1 MASQST
7 LYLHYCSPSLSSFPS
22 SSHHVLF
29 SSSIINPSN
38 HSFPGVVSAPLKAK
52 VIVSQKNSGF
62 RAKSTS
68 SISEPK
74 TSSELLR
81 LEGLTL
87 TKFDWNNGI
96 HDELNQEDEEA
107 LESCAMNDEV
117 IRERVEA
124 VRKRLES
131 DEGEQSIS
139 ASAYHTALMALVEDV
154 NGSGAPQFPESL
166 QWIIDNQLPDGSW
179 GDADIFVAYDRLLCT
194 LASVIAL
201 THYNVHPH
209 KARKGL
215 EFFKKNVKCLET
227 ENREHMTCGFEVIL
241 PTLLQWAK
249 TLNVDLPDDFPALQ
263 EIFARRD
270 AKLKRIPMEALHS
283 VPTTLLFSLEAIPGL
298 QWKKL
303 RRVRSKDGSYLFC
316 PSSTAFAFTQSKDPH
331 CLNYLNNV
339 AHNFINGGVPDFYP
353 VEFFEQLWI
362 VDRLERL
369 GIARYFQPKIK
380 EILDYVHRNWNERGI
395 GWTKDSELP
404 DLDDT
409 SMGFRLLRLN
419 GYDVSADVFKTFEK
433 DGEFCC
439 LPGQTDEGAT
449 VMFNFYRATQV
460 QFPGETILDE
470 GNNFATNFLSEKR
483 AANQILD
490 KWIIAKDLPGE
501 VSYALDLPWYAS
513 LPRVETRFY
522 LDQYGGGDDVWIS
535 KTLYRLHKVSNDDN
549 LELGKLDFNKC
560 QELHRREWKRVQKWH
575 SECGLGEL
583 GLSRDKLL
591 VDYFLAA
598 ANIFEP
604 ERSQER
610 LTWVKTLALVETI
623 TSKYHDQ
630 DQRKAFVSEFYNT
643 SSSLYQPWM
652 NKDRS
657 SRERLLG
664 TLLETLHS
672 FSLSS
677 PSGSFD
683 ILQDAWKKWLLG
695 WQKEGDKWDGEAE
708 LLVNMINING
718 GHQLFGDLQLNP
730 LYQRLVQ
737 VSNQLCHLLRSL
749 QSTKENNNNGSY
761 RVKLEIGQKMQELVH
776 LALSSNGMD
785 LNMKKTFLTVIKS
798 FYYAAH
804 TDPHTVKSHIE
815 KVLFERVM

>member
-1 MASQST
+1 MASQSA
-7 LYLHYCSPSLSSFPS
+7 LYLHHYSQSLSSFSSS
-22 SSHHVLF
+22 SSHRVSF
-29 SSSIINPSN
+29 SSSINPLPFHLPSYTT
-38 HSFPGVVSAPLKAK
+38 FPGISPLKAK
-52 VIVSQKNSGF
+52 VIVSQKNSDL
-62 RAKSTS
+62 RAKSTG

-74 TSSELLR
+74 TSPEVIPR
-81 LEGLTL
+81 LDGLTL
-87 TKFDWNNGI
+87 PKFDWHNGI
-96 HDELNQEDEEA
+96 DDEVSQEDEES
-107 LESCAMNDEV
+107 LEGCAMK
-117 IRERVEA
+117 RVEA
-124 VRKRLES
+124 VRRRLES

-139 ASAYHTALMALVEDV
+139 PSAYHTALMALVEDV

-201 THYNVHPH
+201 THYNVHPDKSH
-209 KARKGL
+209 KGL
-215 EFFKKNVKCLET
+215 KFFKENVNTLEN

-241 PTLLQWAK
+241 PTLLQSAK
-249 TLNVDLPDDFPALQ
+249 SLDIDLPDDFPALK

-270 AKLKRIPMEALHS
+270 AKLRRIPMEVLHS
-283 VPTTLLFSLEAIPGL
+283 VPTSLLFSLEAIPGL
-298 QWKKL
+298 QWEKL
-303 RRVRSKDGSYLFC
+303 QRVRSKDGSYLFC

-331 CLNYLNNV
+331 CLNYLNSV
-339 AHNFINGGVPDFYP
+339 AHNFNGGVPDFYP
-353 VEFFEQLWI
+353 IEFFEQLWI

-380 EILDYVHRNWNERGI
+380 DILDYVHRNWNERGI

-419 GYDVSADVFKTFEK
+419 GYDVSANVFKTFEK

-501 VSYALDLPWYAS
+501 VSYALDFPWYAS

-522 LDQYGGGDDVWIS
+522 LDHYGGRDDVWIS
-535 KTLYRLHKVSNDDN
+535 KTLYRLHKVSNNDN
-549 LELGKLDFNKC
+549 LELGKLDYNKC
-560 QELHRREWKRVQKWH
+560 QALHRVEWKRIREWY
-575 SECGLGEL
+575 SECEL
-583 GLSRDKLL
+583 ERFGLSKERLL
-591 VDYFLAA
+591 VAYFLAA

-610 LTWVKTLALVETI
+610 LAWVKTSTLIHTLKST
-623 TSKYHDQ
+623 YRDQ
-630 DQRKAFVSEFYNT
+630 HQRKAFVHEFNNT
-643 SSSLYQPWM
+643 SNSL
-652 NKDRS
+652 NERS
-657 SRERLLG
+657 EGLLG

-672 FSLSS
+672 FSLSL
-677 PSGSFD
+677 PSL
-683 ILQDAWKKWLLG
+683 IYECMQWRKWLLG
-695 WQKEGDKWDGEAE
+695 WQSEGDKWEGEAE

-718 GHQLFGDLQLNP
+718 GYQLSDDLQLNP
-730 LYQRLVQ
+730 QYQRLVQ
-737 VSNQLCHLLRSL
+737 VSNLLCHQLDSL
-749 QSTKENNNNGSY
+749 QSTKGNNNNGRYKASP
-761 RVKLEIGQKMQELVH
+761 EIGEKMRELVQ
-776 LALSSNGMD
+776 LVLTSNGMD
-785 LNMKKTFLTVIKS
+785 LNMKKTFLTVTKS
-798 FYYAAH
+798 FYYAAY

-815 KVLFERVM
+815 KVLFQRVM

>member
-1 MASQST
+1 MASQCT
-7 LYLHYCSPSLSSFPS
+7 LCLHYCSQSLSSFPS

-29 SSSIINPSN
+29 SPSINPSN
-38 HSFPGVVSAPLKAK
+38 NTFPGISRLKAK
-52 VIVSQKNSGF
+52 VIVSQKKSDL

-74 TSSELLR
+74 TSPEVPR

-87 TKFDWNNGI
+87 PTFDWNKGI
-96 HDELNQEDEEA
+96 DDEVNQERGED
-107 LESCAMNDEV
+107 LERCAMNEGV
-117 IRERVEA
+117 IRNRVEA

-139 ASAYHTALMALVEDV
+139 PSAYHTALMALVEDV

-179 GDADIFVAYDRLLCT
+179 GDAHIFVAYDRLLCT
-194 LASVIAL
+194 LASVVVL
-201 THYNVHPH
+201 THYNVHPD
-209 KARKGL
+209 KAHKGL
-215 EFFKKNVKCLET
+215 KFFKENVNTLEN

-241 PTLLQWAK
+241 PTLLQSAK
-249 TLNVDLPDDFPALQ
+249 SLNIDLPDDFPALQ
-263 EIFARRD
+263 EILARRD
-270 AKLKRIPMEALHS
+270 AKLKRIPMEVLHS
-283 VPTTLLFSLEAIPGL
+283 VPTSLLFSLEAIPGL

-303 RRVRSKDGSYLFC
+303 QKVRSKDGSYLFC

-339 AHNFINGGVPDFYP
+339 AHNFNGGVPDFYP
-353 VEFFEQLWI
+353 IEFFEQLWI

-380 EILDYVHRNWNERGI
+380 DILDYVHRNWNERGI

-419 GYDVSADVFKTFEK
+419 GYDVSANVFKTFEK
-433 DGEFCC
+433 DGEFGC

-470 GNNFATNFLSEKR
+470 GNNFANNFLSKKR
-483 AANQILD
+483 AANQIFD

-501 VSYALDLPWYAS
+501 VSYALDFPWYAS

-549 LELGKLDFNKC
+549 LELGKLDYNKC
-560 QELHRREWKRVQKWH
+560 QALHRVEWKRIQEWY
-575 SECGLGEL
+575 SECEL
-583 GLSRDKLL
+583 EKFGLSKERLL
-591 VDYFLAA
+591 VAYFLAA

-610 LTWVKTLALVETI
+610 LAWVKTSALIHTLKS
-623 TSKYHDQ
+623 TYHDQ
-630 DQRKAFVSEFYNT
+630 HQRKAFLDEFNNT
-643 SSSLYQPWM
+643 STSLNERWL
-652 NKDRS
+652 NKNK
-657 SRERLLG
+657 SREGLLG
-664 TLLETLHS
+664 TLIETLHS
-672 FSLSS
+672 FSLS
-677 PSGSFD
+677 PPFAGFN
-683 ILQDAWKKWLLG
+683 ILHDAWKKWLLG
-695 WQKEGDKWDGEAE
+695 WQNEGDKWEGEAE

-718 GHQLFGDLQLNP
+718 GCQLSHDLQLNP
-730 LYQRLVQ
+730 QYQRLVQ
-737 VSNQLCHLLRSL
+737 VSNQLCHQLHSL

-761 RVKLEIGQKMQELVH
+761 MANPEIGQKMQELVQ
-776 LALSSNGMD
+776 LVLSNSNGMD
-785 LNMKKTFLTVIKS
+785 INMKKTFLTVTKS
-798 FYYAAH
+798 FYYVAH
-804 TDPHTVKSHIE
+804 TDPETVKSHIE
-815 KVLFERVM
+815 KVLFERITM